1 MQKILFLS
9 RTIAMRKTVRI
20 KIKKYIKIIIRII
33 IIVLLYYCLS
43 ILINSISKY
52 IIINNIINIYIIYIY
67 IIINI

>member
-9 RTIAMRKTVRI
+9 RTIAMRKIVRI

-52 IIINNIINIYIIYIY
+52 IIINNIINIYILYIF
-67 IIINI
+67 I

>member
-9 RTIAMRKTVRI
+9 RTIAMRKIVRI

>member
-9 RTIAMRKTVRI
+9 RTIAMRKIIRI